1 MLIAG
6 TNPIFPIHV
15 FERSR
20 SVYCDDSPAKS
31 GTKVRRRQLKYFS
44 RLNHSVNSA
53 AFLFANAHTPHQA
66 CESFI
71 SGLVFVDKSLDWQI
85 DSPRL
90 YRGEQLPRLL
100 SWETVQSLLASIDWK
115 LHRDRRSDQLLE
127 IGIVWNPATV
137 PAGNQFIA
145 SLLFSQERTPVY
157 PR

>member
-1 MLIAG
+1 MIHQTLSNLIVRNNLRQKQLAARFG
-6 TNPIFPIHV
+6 VSESHLSLIVRGPRRPSSDVARKIEAETGIPFKELLPSP
-15 FERSR
+15 ESR
-20 SVYCDDSPAKS
+20 NGK
-31 GTKVRRRQLKYFS
+31 G
-44 RLNHSVNSA
+44 
-53 AFLFANAHTPHQA
+53 
-66 CESFI
+66 
-71 SGLVFVDKSLDWQI
+71 
-85 DSPRL
+85 
-90 YRGEQLPRLL
+90 QLPRSL